1 MGYKQIISK
10 TLGNL
15 IRPGLAAFG
24 YRLAETRFDRPPGE
38 LSMDELSVINQVH
51 KQILTHS
58 SKQRLYATALAVDY
72 VNRAGLKGAFV
83 ECGIWKGGNAI
94 VAKKV
99 ADSRGDLREF
109 FLYDTFS
116 GHLPPGSKDVSLED
130 GSSASEKY
138 ESIVKAS
145 GSWAAVSVQ
154 EVKKYFGNLNVSTE
168 NVRFIEGDMMSTLRD
183 PKLVP
188 ASISVL
194 RLDTDWYEPTKLQLE
209 ELWPKLEIG
218 GVLLLDDY
226 GHWAGSKAAVDEY
239 FAANGINVLLTFS
252 DWSGRAAIK
261 MA

>member
-1 MGYKQIISK
+1 MGYKQIVSK
-10 TLGNL
+10 TVGRL

-24 YRLAETRFDRPPGE
+24 YRLAETRFDRPPSE
-38 LSMDELSVINQVH
+38 LNEDILSVINQVH
-51 KQILTHS
+51 SQILTHS

-72 VNRAGLKGAFV
+72 VNRVGLQGAFV

-99 ADSRGDLREF
+99 SETRGDSRQF
-109 FLYDTFS
+109 YLYDTFS

-130 GSSASEKY
+130 GSSAEAKY
-138 ESIVKAS
+138 KSIVKSS

-154 EVKKYFGNLNVSTE
+154 EVKNYFSTQKVSIKNV
-168 NVRFIEGDMMSTLRD
+168 NFVEGDMMSTLRD

-188 ASISVL
+188 TKISVL

-239 FAANGINVLLTFS
+239 FTENGINVFLTFT

-261 MA
+261 TA